1 MASRSDARL
10 AAERAQAWKTI
21 TKAKR
26 KPQLHPV
33 PSFLE
38 DFDNLASRDV

>member
-21 TKAKR
+21 TKATR
-26 KPQLHPV
+26 KLYQ
-33 PSFLE
+33 
-38 DFDNLASRDV
+38 NGQYRR